1 MRHARPL
8 PPVRQSAIHAVANG
22 RQVSRGRA
30 RAAQGRLGMLL
41 AIAVL
46 IGGSAAIAPA
56 ARADTASD
64 DPATNPPYSIT
75 ANMTLASQY
84 RYRGLMQTDNKPAIQ
99 GGFDF
104 THESG
109 FYIGNWNS
117 SISWLSDSNP
127 DVSAP
132 IEMDF
137 YGGYRGNVVQ
147 DVPFDFGVLK
157 YYYPGDYP
165 SGYTNPDTTE
175 FYGSIG
181 YKTTSFKYSYAV
193 SNLFGFARSK
203 GSQYF
208 DLSGN
213 YDLGVWDLTLNTHVG
228 YQYVHNVDHASYY
241 DWKLGLTKD
250 LGQGLGISVAYI
262 DTNADRD
269 IYTNSQGRFMGRGTV
284 LASITKTF

>member
-1 MRHARPL
+1 MRQARLPHPARLFATHA
-8 PPVRQSAIHAVANG
+8 AANDP
-22 RQVSRGRA
+22 QPSRGSRQTI
-30 RAAQGRLGMLL
+30 RAAL
-41 AIAVL
+41 AIAVAT
-46 IGGSAAIAPA
+46 GASASGLATSTA
-56 ARADTASD
+56 ARAGTLPTTA
-64 DPATNPPYSIT
+64 PPTPPYIIA
-75 ANMTLASQY
+75 ANVTLASQY

-117 SISWLSDSNP
+117 NISWLSDSNP

-132 IEMDF
+132 VEMDF
-137 YGGYRGNVVQ
+137 YGGYRGDVVQ

-175 FYGSIG
+175 FYGSVG
-181 YKTTSFKYSYAV
+181 YKTTSFKYSYAI

-213 YDLGVWDLTLNTHVG
+213 YDLGTWGLTLNTHVG
-228 YQYVHNVDHASYY
+228 YQYVRNVDQASYY

-250 LGQGLGISVAYI
+250 LGQGLEVSLAYI
-262 DTNADRD
+262 DTNADRKV
-269 IYTNSQGRFMGRGTV
+269 YTNSQGRFVGHGTV
-284 LASITKTF
+284 VASITKGF